1 MNEADNKS
9 QTTVF
14 FTERTGKLLTILGLV
29 FVIVTAL
36 IFVVFSDWKFSWHID
51 EEKIA
56 QFGDFIGGII
66 GSMFSLA
73 GVILFYVAL
82 KEQRKDININQKNLE
97 LQNIALNQQV
107 EEFKAQKKELIETRK
122 IYEEQTTLIRE
133 QTNLYKQQN
142 KELKDQTN
150 IAKLQQFDSSFF
162 SYINILVNLKNTL
175 DFKNQNPNYFDSIY
189 LKIKI
194 DIPQEKSLNESF
206 SMIQEKYINIFQE
219 YKNELSQYFKTL
231 YRIIVLIDSS
241 SLDDDKKHQYF
252 KLLRSQLTDS
262 ELLILYYNYHSF
274 LGVNVR
280 PYVIKYSLLKHIRI
294 LDRVE
299 MDSDLNGHTKFE
311 FELFLSKIGNY
322 ITSGFEKFKSLEE
335 LNDVDLSTNLLLF
348 NMKTEITLK
357 ITSELF
363 FSIKFTE
370 IEFQAQAII
379 TKEIFKKLVSRQI
392 YSVLFLEKFKMPEG
406 NEITISTT
414 ECSPY
419 LEFNFKIEEIQN
431 I

>member
-1 MNEADNKS
+1 VSSLQNYNLYIKKNKLNIKS
-9 QTTVF
+9 F
-14 FTERTGKLLTILGLV
+14 FLPNFIEK
-29 FVIVTAL
+29 FKKNNVINNNFAY
-36 IFVVFSDWKFSWHID
+36 
-51 EEKIA
+51 
-56 QFGDFIGGII
+56 I
-66 GSMFSLA
+66 GSITLATNMKDLLNFFLIIKKKYKSANLHIFSR
-73 GVILFYVAL
+73 G
-82 KEQRKDININQKNLE
+82 
-97 LQNIALNQQV
+97 
-107 EEFKAQKKELIETRK
+107 
-122 IYEEQTTLIRE
+122 
-133 QTNLYKQQN
+133 
-142 KELKDQTN
+142 
-150 IAKLQQFDSSFF
+150 
-162 SYINILVNLKNTL
+162 
-175 DFKNQNPNYFDSIY
+175 
-189 LKIKI
+189 
-194 DIPQEKSLNESF
+194 
-206 SMIQEKYINIFQE
+206 NIFQE